1 MERVAHRPRKL
12 VAKRNPLHVTM
23 RLVESLPSLRGRVEH
38 QVLRDALRAGCDR
51 FGFRLVHYSAQSN
64 HLHLVCEAQDKS
76 SLARGIQALA
86 VRIAR
91 ALNRLWRRTGRLF
104 ADRYHAREL
113 KSPTEV
119 RNVLAY
125 VLLNAQR
132 HGKEIKGLLDPCSS
146 AILFTGWRE
155 LRTTGKPNWLACAS
169 TWLLGKGWRLLGTLS
184 IHARASP
191 P

>member
-1 MERVAHRPRKL
+1 VAHRPRKL
-12 VAKRNPLHVTM
+12 VARRNPLHVTM
-23 RLVESLPSLRGRVEH
+23 RLVDDLPSLRGRVEH

-76 SLARGIQALA
+76 SLARGMQALA

-91 ALNRLWRRTGRLF
+91 ALNRLWKRTGALF
-104 ADRYHAREL
+104 ADRYHARDL
-113 KSPTEV
+113 HTPTEM

-125 VLLNAQR
+125 VLLNAQK
-132 HGKEIKGLLDPCSS
+132 HGKEIQGLLDPCSS

-155 LRTTGKPNWLACAS
+155 LRTTGTPSWLATAM
-169 TWLLGKGWRLLGTLS
+169 TWLLEKGWKKLGPIS
-184 IHARASP
+184 IHARKSP
-191 P
+191 S